1 MSILNETFVLKN
13 GIQIPKIGFGTWQV
27 PDGEIAYQA
36 VKEAIESGYVHID
49 TAYVYQN
56 EVSVGK
62 AIKDS
67 KVDRSS
73 LFITSKL
80 PSEIKTYHETFK
92 YFEETLKRV
101 DLDYLDLYLI
111 HAPWPWSAI
120 GKDCKEGNAEA
131 WKAIHEIYETGKI
144 KAIGVSN
151 FSIAD
156 LKDLYERTHIVPHVN
171 QIPLFIGLYPK
182 QKALIEYCESK
193 GILVEAYSPL
203 AIGYAL
209 TNDIIVEMANQYKK
223 TPAQICIRYCLEKG
237 TLPLP
242 KTTKQA
248 RMIENASVDFKM
260 KEADILALDQL
271 DVDPRRF

>member
-1 MSILNETFVLKN
+1 MKLLKETYQLKN
-13 GIQIPKIGFGTWQV
+13 GIEIPKIGFGTWQV

-36 VKEAIESGYVHID
+36 VKEAIESGYIHID

-67 KVDRSS
+67 KKDRSS

-80 PSEIKTYHETFK
+80 PSEIKTYQETFE
-92 YFEETLKRV
+92 YFEETLKRL

-111 HAPWPWSAI
+111 HAPWPWSEI

-131 WKAIHEIYETGKI
+131 WKAIHEIYQTGKI

-151 FSIAD
+151 FSIDD
-156 LKDLYERTHIVPHVN
+156 LEDLYQRTQIIPHVN

-182 QKALIEYCESK
+182 QKALIEYCQSRN
-193 GILVEAYSPL
+193 ILVEAYSPL

-248 RMIENASVDFKM
+248 RMQENASVDFKM
-260 KEADILALDQL
+260 KEEDILILDQL